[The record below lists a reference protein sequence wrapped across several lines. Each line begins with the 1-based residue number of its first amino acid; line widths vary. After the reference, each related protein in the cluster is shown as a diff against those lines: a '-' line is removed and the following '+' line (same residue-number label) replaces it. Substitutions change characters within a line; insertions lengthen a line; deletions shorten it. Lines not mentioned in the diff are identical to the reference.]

1 MEDDHF
7 LPARAVHLF
16 PAGDVPR
23 SPVGGVSRQHHA
35 FGALHGPS
43 TLSAIGDHTMR
54 TSTAGLVL
62 LLFLGAPALAH
73 HGLAAFD
80 QATKVTVKGTVTA
93 FRFVNPHAVV
103 EFDVK
108 DDAGQVQGWQAE
120 LTTPNRLKGWTATSL
135 EPGVV
140 VTVTGYRAKSGA
152 PSLWVTALTASNG
165 LELKVF
171 SEASIRKQP

>member
-1 MEDDHF
+1 MKTFMNGLVFF
-7 LPARAVHLF
+7 LAV
-16 PAGDVPR
+16 
-23 SPVGGVSRQHHA
+23 
-35 FGALHGPS
+35 GAL
-43 TLSAIGDHTMR
+43 AI
-54 TSTAGLVL
+54 
-62 LLFLGAPALAH
+62 AH

-80 QATKVTVKGTVTA
+80 QTTKVTLNGTVTA

-108 DDAGQVQGWQAE
+108 DDKGQVQGWQAE

-171 SEASIRKQP
+171 SEASPRPPGD